1 MTSETEYLKEI
12 IKDIPKT
19 LEKAHVILEKQALA
33 GIVSILY
40 YDENYPIRFSQN
52 LGMDAPPLIHLLGNK
67 ELITSDHCVTII
79 GARNANKEG
88 LSAAY
93 QLAKSFASD
102 GHPIVSGLALGCDTA
117 AHQGCLDVGGKTIAV
132 VASGLDITHPKIKK
146 HCRMK

>member
-1 MTSETEYLKEI
+1 
-12 IKDIPKT
+12 
-19 LEKAHVILEKQALA
+19 
-33 GIVSILY
+33 
-40 YDENYPIRFSQN
+40 
-52 LGMDAPPLIHLLGNK
+52 MDAPPLIHLLGNK